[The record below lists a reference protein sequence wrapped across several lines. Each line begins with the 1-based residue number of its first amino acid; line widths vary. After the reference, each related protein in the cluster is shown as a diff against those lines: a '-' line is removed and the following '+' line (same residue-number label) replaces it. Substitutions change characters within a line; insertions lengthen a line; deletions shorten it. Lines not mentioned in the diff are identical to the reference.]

1 MLQSSFQRL
10 IEIFGWKQVKQSDL
24 LAPLKV
30 PEWKWSRCHTE
41 SIGELSAQ
49 RERATGFSRCS
60 AFVMEYGLNHTTFLE
75 WLFRNRDRTLFRVW
89 RADQVPGS
97 RQHGRKAQGS
107 QGPQPR
113 SSAAEMH
120 EAVHAYLE
128 ASDVTWRST
137 WRPKWPIIL

>member
-1 MLQSSFQRL
+1 
-10 IEIFGWKQVKQSDL
+10 
-24 LAPLKV
+24 
-30 PEWKWSRCHTE
+30 
-41 SIGELSAQ
+41 
-49 RERATGFSRCS
+49 
-60 AFVMEYGLNHTTFLE
+60 MEYGLDHTTFLE
-75 WLFRNRDRTLFRVW
+75 WLSRNRDRTLLFRVC

-137 WRPKWPIIL
+137 WRPKWPIVL